1 MYFSIGIYSFPMDPM
16 DSIERTFHPLIQH
29 EWDFSKSLT
38 NRNWTF
44 PSESIRVQWIRWTP
58 SERLSTP
65 FIQHERNFSKSLTNR
80 KWTFP
85 SESIRF
91 QWIRWTPSERLST
104 PSSNMSG
111 IFLSLSRIENE
122 LFHRNL
128 FVSNG
133 SNTLGRTLHHYTSGF
148 PMGRKRIRLDSS
160 RQYWTTLPDRNTV
173 PLALRSE
180 HDLYKFGL
188 SLKRPFR
195 SKPNWA
201 SSTFAVLSCSIFCL

>member
-1 MYFSIGIYSFPMDPM
+1 MYLSRHWNLFESNGYNGFHWNGFSPHHTTGVEYSKSLTHRQMNFSTAIYSFPMDPM
-16 DSIERTFHPLIQH
+16 DSSGTTFYPLIRH
-29 EWDFSKSLT
+29 EWNL
-38 NRNWTF
+38 
-44 PSESIRVQWIRWTP
+44 
-58 SERLSTP
+58 
-65 FIQHERNFSKSLTNR
+65 SKSLTNR
-80 KWTFP
+80 KRTFLL
-85 SESIRF
+85 ESTHF

-111 IFLSLSRIENE
+111 IILSLSLIENE

-148 PMGRKRIRLDSS
+148 PMERKRIRLDSS

-195 SKPNWA
+195 SKPN
-201 SSTFAVLSCSIFCL
+201 